1 MFMCYLRFYLLV
13 AFEGKM
19 ASFIFVGGDDFVKE
33 DVEGGICGL
42 NVDEEC
48 RPFLW

>member
-42 NVDEEC
+42 NVDE
-48 RPFLW
+48 